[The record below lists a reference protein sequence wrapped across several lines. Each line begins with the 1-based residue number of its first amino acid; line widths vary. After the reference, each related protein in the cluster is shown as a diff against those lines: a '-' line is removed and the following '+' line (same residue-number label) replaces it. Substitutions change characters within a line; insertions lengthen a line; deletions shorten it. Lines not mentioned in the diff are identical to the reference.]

1 MDALLNIGLTR
12 NTEGY
17 VRVSD
22 IMSQFA
28 IHHVQTHG
36 GRVAFN
42 PNGEDAFIAH
52 VTNVDADKLYSM
64 SLALEQDCIAV
75 YDLHA
80 CSGALIGPNAAAW
93 GEFSPNYF
101 QVL

>member
-28 IHHVQTHG
+28 IHHIATHG

-42 PNGEDAFIAH
+42 PHGEDAFVAH
-52 VTNVDADKLYSM
+52 VTNVDEDKLYSI
-64 SLALEQDCIAV
+64 SLALDQDCIAL
-75 YDLHA
+75 YELHS
-80 CSGALIGPNAAAW
+80 CTGKLVGPNASAW
-93 GEFSPNYF
+93 GEFSPAFF